1 METLHVTIGWRE
13 LARRTIADAIADD
26 VLGLAAQLAYYLFLA
41 LFPALLFALALG
53 SFFPLVDVADD
64 VVRWLAPVA
73 SPAIVTIVA
82 EQIARISES
91 DDGGLLTFGVLGA
104 LWSSSAAMVA
114 VTSALN
120 AAYDIEET
128 RPWWKVRL
136 TAIALTVALS
146 VFVVVSFALVLAG
159 PSIAE
164 AIGGVLDAGHVTVWV
179 WHVLRWPVALA
190 LVSTGLG
197 LVYYFAPDAEQD
209 WVWISPGA
217 VVGTVLWL
225 GASLGFKFYVERVSD
240 YEATYG
246 AIGGVIVLLLWLY
259 VSSLAILAGAEL
271 NAEIERASPHC
282 TDPEYRRPGVRAAI
296 GARAARA
303 WRARQQERAL
313 AGSPPERAPIAP
325 VVASYATPV
334 RLQSAVDPSV
344 RSSVGASGWLFGLVL
359 VVHWWSRRR
368 RPKRLD
374 GTRGASE
381 PRRPVR
387 APGNTEGEFDEFA

>member
-1 METLHVTIGWRE
+1 MGTFDVSIGWRE
-13 LARRTIADAIADD
+13 LVRRTVADAMADD

-41 LFPALLFALALG
+41 LFPALLFGLALG

-64 VVRWLAPVA
+64 VVRWLTPVA

-82 EQIARISES
+82 DQIARISES

-114 VTSALN
+114 VTGALN
-120 AAYDIEET
+120 AAYDIVET
-128 RPWWKVRL
+128 RPWWKVRV

-146 VFVVVSFALVLAG
+146 AFVLVSFALVLAG
-159 PSIAE
+159 PSVAE
-164 AIGGVLDAGHVTVWV
+164 SVGQVLGAREITAWA
-179 WHVLRWPVALA
+179 WNLLRWPVALA

-197 LVYYFAPDAEQD
+197 LVHFFAPDADQD

-217 VVGTVLWL
+217 VLGTVLWL
-225 GASLGFKFYVERVSD
+225 VASLGFKIYVERLSD

-271 NAEIERASPHC
+271 NAEIERAAPHC
-282 TDPEYRRPGVRAAI
+282 VDPEYRRPGVRAAI

-303 WRARQQERAL
+303 WQARQQEAAQRRDVA
-313 AGSPPERAPIAP
+313 SPRAPAEP
-325 VVASYATPV
+325 VGASYATPV
-334 RLQSAVDPSV
+334 RLQSAAGPPAP
-344 RSSVGASGWLFGLVL
+344 SSVGPIGWLFGMVL
-359 VVHWWSRRR
+359 VVHWWRRR
-368 RPKRLD
+368 RRLERLD
-374 GTRGASE
+374 ETRGASE
-381 PRRPVR
+381 PTSAGLRRGEHGGRVR
-387 APGNTEGEFDEFA
+387 